1 MILEMTLSSAQ
12 PGRRLRKHNLKL
24 SIMKSRLLLLIAIC
38 TMVLYSCNDKLTT
51 APEYKIIFL
60 HHSTGGVIW
69 KGSSQSSMENLTRR
83 ISKNLSTIIARE
95 PEMKKLINKINN
107 QKGTNYQIEELI
119 FPKERPYGWRNY
131 PYDYYNI
138 WVKNAGDQPYLEE
151 PTLEMLTRDNKVIIF
166 KHCFPV
172 SNILDT
178 LEYGDINSDIKTI
191 ENYKLQYE
199 ALKNKLLQFPETRF
213 LLWTGA
219 AQVREAISPE
229 EAERAKVFFDWVT
242 TEWDSPDDNIYL
254 WDFYSL
260 ETEGGIYM
268 RNEFAL
274 SDTDSHPNKKFASR
288 SVKLLV
294 NRLIDII
301 ETDGRK
307 TRITGEPF
315 ESLDH

>member
-1 MILEMTLSSAQ
+1 MNLEMTLPSAQ
-12 PGRRLRKHNLKL
+12 PVRRLRKHNLKL
-24 SIMKSRLLLLIAIC
+24 SNMKSISLLLTVVC
-38 TMVLYSCNDKLTT
+38 TIVLYSCNDKITT

-69 KGSSQSSMENLTRR
+69 KGSSQSFLENLTRK
-83 ISKNLSTIIARE
+83 ISKNLSTIIVRE
-95 PEMKKLINKINN
+95 PEMKKLINKINK

-178 LEYGDINSDIKTI
+178 LEYSDINSDIKTI

-199 ALKNKLLQFPETRF
+199 ALKNKLLQFPETKF

-219 AQVREAISPE
+219 AQVKGAISPE
-229 EAERAKVFFDWVT
+229 EAERAKSFFNWVT
-242 TEWDSPDDNIYL
+242 TEWDSPEDNIYL
-254 WDFYSL
+254 WDFYYL

-268 RNEFAL
+268 KNEYAI
-274 SDTDSHPNKKFASR
+274 SDTDSHPNKEFASR

-294 NRLIDII
+294 NRLMDII
-301 ETDGRK
+301 ETDGCRTK
-307 TRITGEPF
+307 ITGETF
-315 ESLDH
+315 